1 MKGLG
6 SMYSRHSDR
15 KNESGQ
21 ALVLFVLVLVAVT
34 AMTGLVLDGGG
45 AFAQRRQQQKVA
57 DLAAMAG
64 AIALANT
71 GSTGSASSRAQ
82 DVAAANGYSNGSAAT
97 EVNVSFPGAGRVRVT
112 VGRPHPNAFASVVG
126 QNSWDVETTATAM
139 SGFPN
144 AAYGAMPILFNK
156 RAFNNG
162 YPTNTEPPGMLYG
175 LPPNH
180 VDEGCEKDVPCD
192 DSSFNWTIYCTA
204 NGNSCNGNS
213 SGIREIINQNGIPT
227 VVDLGDDIGPLNFGN
242 HTDLFAAMNRWI
254 GAEFPVSIVDDE
266 GNMVGWATFHLT
278 SIEGSSDKVM
288 GGYFV
293 SPINP
298 SSLTIVPGGGTGDGY
313 GSYVIRLDE

>member
-1 MKGLG
+1 MKGQA
-6 SMYSRHSDR
+6 SMSPPAGDHRD
-15 KNESGQ
+15 ESGQ
-21 ALVLFVLVLVAVT
+21 ALVLFVIVLVAVT

-97 EVNVSFPGAGRVRVT
+97 EVSVSFPGAGRVRVT
-112 VGRPHPNAFASVVG
+112 VGRPHANAFASVVG

-139 SGFPN
+139 SGYPN

-156 RAFNNG
+156 KAFNNG

-175 LPPNH
+175 LPPNL

-192 DSSFNWTIYCTA
+192 DSSFNWTVYCTA
-204 NGNSCNGNS
+204 GGNECNGDS
-213 SGIREIINQNGIPT
+213 DGVRKIIDQNGIPT

-242 HTDLFAAMNRWI
+242 HTTLFGGLHRWI
-254 GAEFPVSIVDDE
+254 ESEFPVSIVDDE
-266 GNMVGWATFHLT
+266 GNMVGWAIFHLT
-278 SIEGSSDKVM
+278 SIEGGNDKVM

-298 SSLTIVPGGGTGDGY
+298 SSLTIVPGGGTGDGF